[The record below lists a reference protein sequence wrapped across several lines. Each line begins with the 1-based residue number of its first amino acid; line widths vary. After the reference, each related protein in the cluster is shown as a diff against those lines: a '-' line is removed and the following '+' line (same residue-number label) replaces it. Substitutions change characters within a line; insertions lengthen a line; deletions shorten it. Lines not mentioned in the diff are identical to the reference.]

1 MVSTISLTPQERQ
14 LKNLLLDVA
23 HFIDSSNS
31 DNSKNEPVVLRW
43 AGGWVRD
50 KLLGI
55 ESHDIDTA
63 INNLTGEAFVGKLRE
78 YVDIPG
84 NKQLH
89 KLQGSDIGRLHT
101 VARNPDKSKH
111 LATSTIKLCGL
122 DVDFVN
128 LRKET
133 YTEDSR
139 NPQVEFGTAEE
150 DARRRDATVNA
161 LFYNLVTGE
170 VEDFVGGLPDL
181 EAGIIRTPME
191 PLQTFMDDPLRVL
204 RLVRFAS
211 RLGFRIDKAVEE
223 VMADENVLRN
233 LKVKISR
240 ERIGVELEK
249 MLKGKH
255 PVESLRLINRL
266 GLYHAV
272 FTVPERTDMPKPD
285 ISKWDRAYECLFFLE
300 SNNTPGSIWQLLV
313 STEEARYFAWSLATL
328 TPWEQLP
335 DDPPLKSGKAA
346 LPLATQAAR
355 EGFKAPNKLSDV
367 VTTAHRHRPAILEL
381 KAIVDEKKD
390 EMKDRAKFGMAIRE
404 WDARAVGS
412 WRLQL
417 LFSILVDIAE
427 RTSTQEEV
435 LLGWQNFL
443 DHLVELDIM
452 NAASLRPL
460 IDGKYLSKELGVKP
474 GRWLGAA
481 LEVVLE
487 FQLRHPEA
495 EDPAGAVEEDIKRVQ
510 KALLVTLTCLQH
522 PDKIQENA
530 SDQDTARKL
539 AKVVST
545 AIAPVLPVLKED
557 TDLPASFNDNL
568 SNTSKVLNN
577 HCKAAS
583 TVGLQCLEAIEN
595 VFNPPTLDNDTLLTL
610 IAYSHPYQNWS
621 DNPSKTSKLAGSILK
636 TYPFPNK
643 IEFITSIILQS
654 YLRPLFSKSK
664 PSTITSSGRKAEYQT
679 DSSREGIPDDTAATK
694 PWKFTDL
701 RPIPVF
707 SWAVTEADNTL
718 ISTHWPSYIPVLLTL
733 ADDSTTSIR
742 RTGLN
747 ILTDFL
753 TKIPAK
759 TLQDT
764 GLGQVFA
771 DAVFPTLSY
780 LPSLTP
786 EDESLQLLEPAYEVL
801 MVLGGK
807 QPATGKV
814 GNGSPRNDM
823 LDRLIREGVFTGYFH
838 VKNHVRI
845 VELLCRKTV
854 GVLEA
859 MGVHAVKHLKD
870 LIPMISAILTDPF
883 ASAAPQTLLSAIKA
897 LQAILRN
904 CWPRLLPGSVWQD
917 EIINALVT
925 CWLNLDE
932 PTNNT
937 SNNLEEIRKELITSF
952 QALSA
957 IAKTAGIHLSA
968 RVEPLVTK
976 KASLATLFSVS
987 C

>member
-1 MVSTISLTPQERQ
+1 MVSSTITLTAQEQQ
-14 LKNLLLDVA
+14 LRDLLVQVA
-23 HFIDSSNS
+23 RHIDASPNN
-31 DNSKNEPVVLRW
+31 DTNKEPVILRW

-89 KLQGSDIGRLHT
+89 RLQDSDIGRLHT

-111 LATSTIKLCGL
+111 LETSTIKLCGL

-128 LRKET
+128 LRMET

-139 NPQVEFGTAEE
+139 NPTVEFGTAEE

-161 LFYNLVTGE
+161 LFYNLATGE
-170 VEDFVGGLPDL
+170 VEDLVGGLPDL

-211 RLGFRIDKAVEE
+211 RLGFKIDKAAEV
-223 VMADENVLRN
+223 VMADENVLKN
-233 LKVKISR
+233 LKIKISR

-285 ISKWDRAYECLFFLE
+285 ISKWDRAYECLLFLE

-313 STEEARYFAWSLATL
+313 TTEEARYFAWALATL

-335 DDPPLKSGKAA
+335 DDPPLKPGKAA
-346 LPLATQAAR
+346 FPLATQAAR

-367 VTTAHRHRPAILEL
+367 VTAAHRHRPAILEL
-381 KAIVDEKKD
+381 KAIVEKKTD

-412 WRLQL
+412 WRLQVL
-417 LFSILVDIAE
+417 YSILVDVE
-427 RTSTQEEV
+427 QRTGSAKQEEV
-435 LLGWQNFL
+435 LLEWQGLL
-443 DHLVELDIM
+443 DHLVELDLM
-452 NAASLRPL
+452 QVASLKR
-460 IDGKYLSKELGVKP
+460 ICDGKYLSKALGVRP
-474 GRWLGAA
+474 GVWTGAA
-481 LEVVLE
+481 LNVVMQW
-487 FQLRHPEA
+487 QLKNPGV
-495 EDPAGAVEEDIKRVQ
+495 EDPAGAVEENTKRVQ
-510 KALLVTLTCLQH
+510 KALLATLTCLQQ

-530 SDQDTARKL
+530 SDQDKAWEL
-539 AKVVST
+539 AKVIST
-545 AIAPVLPVLKED
+545 AIAPVLPALKED
-557 TDLPASFNDNL
+557 TGLPASFDDAL
-568 SNTSKVLNN
+568 SNTSKALNN
-577 HCKAAS
+577 HCKATA
-583 TVGLQCLEAIEN
+583 TLGLECLKAIDN
-595 VFNPPTLDNDTLLTL
+595 VFNPHILDDDTVLTL
-610 IAYSHPYQNWS
+610 IAYSDPDQNWS
-621 DNPSKTSKLAGSILK
+621 DNPAKTAKLVNDILK

-643 IEFITSIILQS
+643 ADFITSTVLQS

-679 DSSREGIPDDTAATK
+679 DNSREGIPDDTAATK

-701 RPIPVF
+701 RSIPVF
-707 SWAVTEADNTL
+707 SWAVTEADDAL

-733 ADDSTTSIR
+733 VDDSTTSIR
-742 RTGLN
+742 QTGLT
-747 ILTDFL
+747 ILTNFL
-753 TKIPAK
+753 FKIPAK

-786 EDESLQLLEPAYEVL
+786 EDESLQLLKPAYEALLVL
-801 MVLGGK
+801 AGK
-807 QPATGKV
+807 QPTTGNAK
-814 GNGSPRNDM
+814 NAM
-823 LDRLIREGVFTGYFH
+823 LDKLIREGIFTGYFH
-838 VKNHVRI
+838 AKSHVKI
-845 VELLCRKTV
+845 VELLCRETV
-854 GVLEA
+854 EILGA
-859 MGVHAVKHLKD
+859 MGVGGVKHLKD

-883 ASAAPQTLLSAIKA
+883 ASAAPLTLLSAIQA
-897 LQAILRN
+897 LQAVLRN
-904 CWPRLLPGSVWQD
+904 CWPRLLPGSVWHD
-917 EIINALVT
+917 EIINALVL

-932 PTNNT
+932 PAN
-937 SNNLEEIRKELITSF
+937 SDDGGSVDEIRKELVTSA

-957 IAKTAGIHLSA
+957 IAKTAGTDLSA
-968 RVEPLVTK
+968 EVAPLVAKT
-976 KASLATLFSVS
+976 ASLAGLFSMPS
-987 C
+987 